1 MYATTSGRR
10 GPETDGTSTGT
21 ASGTIGVRAATGR
34 AASAAA
40 SPHGSSRSAAA
51 KTRRSRVRCHSPVAP
66 GRLSAVGESK
76 RTAHG
81 TRGRLSSSAVVA
93 LETITAR
100 ASFVACCARRAA
112 SPSTRSM
119 TVIWRRSL
127 PLAPNFTRTSRQ
139 LAPASLISSARAS
152 SARRRPSV
160 VPSERRATSTVPVR
174 PGSVSALVDSLRV
187 PLPKVLRRATPD
199 RIRHDVRL
207 RAFAMGTG
215 LIPPRIM
222 HTREEADMLT
232 SLARDRQ
239 VAVEIGVYEG
249 SSALVLVRALP
260 VSATLHL
267 IDPFIDSRGLAA
279 GWRGTAWASR
289 RVVARGVRARG
300 GPAVR
305 WYVER
310 SQDAGARWSEEVDLV
325 FIDGDHAE
333 ETVRS
338 DWEHFS
344 RWVKPGGVVAFHDAR
359 MGKPGG
365 EGLPGEGGVP
375 GPTVVVDELFR
386 GEGALPGWRVVADDQ
401 SLVAVERTAAG

>member
-1 MYATTSGRR
+1 
-10 GPETDGTSTGT
+10 
-21 ASGTIGVRAATGR
+21 
-34 AASAAA
+34 
-40 SPHGSSRSAAA
+40 
-51 KTRRSRVRCHSPVAP
+51 
-66 GRLSAVGESK
+66 
-76 RTAHG
+76 
-81 TRGRLSSSAVVA
+81 
-93 LETITAR
+93 
-100 ASFVACCARRAA
+100 
-112 SPSTRSM
+112 
-119 TVIWRRSL
+119 
-127 PLAPNFTRTSRQ
+127 
-139 LAPASLISSARAS
+139 
-152 SARRRPSV
+152 
-160 VPSERRATSTVPVR
+160 
-174 PGSVSALVDSLRV
+174 
-187 PLPKVLRRATPD
+187 
-199 RIRHDVRL
+199 
-207 RAFAMGTG
+207 MGTG

-300 GPAVR
+300 GPTVR

-338 DWEHFS
+338 DWQHFS